1 MAVKD
6 LKFSDAS
13 LLIASELDMKVSDA
27 CLLIASELDM
37 TVDRESS

>member
-1 MAVKD
+1 MAVED